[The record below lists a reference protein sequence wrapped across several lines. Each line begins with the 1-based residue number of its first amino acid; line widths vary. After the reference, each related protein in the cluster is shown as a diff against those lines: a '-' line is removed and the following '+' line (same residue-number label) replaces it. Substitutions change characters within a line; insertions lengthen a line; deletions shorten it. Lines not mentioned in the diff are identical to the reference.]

1 MGLRIKDGIK
11 IKNLQKNID
20 CNSFYDILDKNNIE
34 FLTKLNLIN
43 ANDKNIKLTKK
54 GFLLLNSVIEKLAPN
69 N

>member
-20 CNSFYDILDKNNIE
+20 CNNFYDILDKNNIE
-34 FLTKLNLIN
+34 FLAKLNLIN